1 MSLSRKRAAK
11 GPKKTTKKVARK
23 TTAKKAPSAEAKKK
37 ATPTADK
44 EGAARKAA
52 ARKAAKEATPRD
64 AAKIAAEPSASA
76 ASPEPSRKDA
86 REPQAAS
93 AAPRQKAAR
102 RQTRQRTAHPVKGA
116 EKKPGL
122 GAKWAC
128 FHCGAKFYDL
138 NRPEPICPKCH
149 SDQREQPAKPLV
161 AVTPPPSRRPSAP
174 PISRLLDEEEGPE
187 PIFDENGDPENA
199 AELEIG
205 KFEDEG
211 DYLDDTELNEDSE
224 D

>member
-1 MSLSRKRAAK
+1 MILSRKRAAK
-11 GPKKTTKKVARK
+11 GAKKTTKKVARK
-23 TTAKKAPSAEAKKK
+23 ATAKKAPSAEAKKK

-52 ARKAAKEATPRD
+52 ARKAAKGAIQRD
-64 AAKIAAEPSASA
+64 AAKIAAEPPASA
-76 ASPEPSRKDA
+76 ASPEPSRQGA
-86 REPQAAS
+86 RERQAAS
-93 AAPRQKAAR
+93 AAPPKKAAR
-102 RQTRQRTAHPVKGA
+102 RQTRPGSAHPGKSA

-122 GAKWAC
+122 GAKWTC
-128 FHCGAKFYDL
+128 FSCGAKFYDL

-149 SDQREQPAKPLV
+149 SDQREQPAKP
-161 AVTPPPSRRPSAP
+161 AVVGTPPPSRRPSAP

-205 KFEDEG
+205 KFEEEG
-211 DYLDDTELNEDSE
+211 DFLDDTELNEDSE

>member
-1 MSLSRKRAAK
+1 MSLSRKRAVK
-11 GPKKTTKKVARK
+11 GAKKTTKKVARK
-23 TTAKKAPSAEAKKK
+23 ATAKKAPSAEAKKK

-52 ARKAAKEATPRD
+52 KEAIQRD
-64 AAKIAAEPSASA
+64 AAKIAAEPPASA
-76 ASPEPSRKDA
+76 ASSKPSRQGA
-86 REPQAAS
+86 RQPRAAS
-93 AAPRQKAAR
+93 AAPPQKAAR
-102 RQTRQRTAHPVKGA
+102 GQTRQRSAHPVKSA

-128 FHCGAKFYDL
+128 FSCGAKFYDL

-149 SDQREQPAKPLV
+149 SDQRKQPAKPAV
-161 AVTPPPSRRPSAP
+161 AATSPPSRRAPAP

-187 PIFDENGDPENA
+187 PVFDENGDPESA

-205 KFEDEG
+205 KFDDEA
-211 DYLDDTELNEDSE
+211 DFLDDTELNEDS
-224 D
+224 DD

>member
-1 MSLSRKRAAK
+1 MILSRKRAAK
-11 GPKKTTKKVARK
+11 GAKKTTKKVARK
-23 TTAKKAPSAEAKKK
+23 ATAKKAPSAEAKKK
-37 ATPTADK
+37 STPTADK
-44 EGAARKAA
+44 EGAGRKAT
-52 ARKAAKEATPRD
+52 ARKAAKEAIQRD
-64 AAKIAAEPSASA
+64 AAKIAAAPTAPA
-76 ASPEPSRKDA
+76 ASPEPSRQHA

-93 AAPRQKAAR
+93 PAPRKKAAR
-102 RQTRQRTAHPVKGA
+102 GQTRRGIAHPPKGS

-149 SDQREQPAKPLV
+149 SDQREQPAKPAVV
-161 AVTPPPSRRPSAP
+161 ATPPHSRRASAP

-187 PIFDENGDPENA
+187 PIFDENGDPESA

-205 KFEDEG
+205 KFDDEA
-211 DYLDDTELNEDSE
+211 DFLDDTEFTEESD

>member
-1 MSLSRKRAAK
+1 MILSRKRAAK
-11 GPKKTTKKVARK
+11 GAKKTTKKVARK
-23 TTAKKAPSAEAKKK
+23 ATAKKAPSAEAKKK

-52 ARKAAKEATPRD
+52 ARKAAKGAIQRD
-64 AAKIAAEPSASA
+64 AAKIAAEPPASA
-76 ASPEPSRKDA
+76 ASSKPSRQDA
-86 REPQAAS
+86 RQPRAAS
-93 AAPRQKAAR
+93 AAPPQKAAR
-102 RQTRQRTAHPVKGA
+102 GQTRQRSAHPVKSA

-128 FHCGAKFYDL
+128 FSCGAKFYDL

-149 SDQREQPAKPLV
+149 SDQRKQPAKPAV
-161 AVTPPPSRRPSAP
+161 AATSPPSRRAPAP

-187 PIFDENGDPENA
+187 PVFDENGDPENA

-205 KFEDEG
+205 KFEEEG
-211 DYLDDTELNEDSE
+211 DFLDETEFNEDSE